1 MTYRIVIDELVLKKD
16 FRKFGLEDQRKIIR
30 AIRQKLTSRP
40 KDYGEPL
47 RGELKGF
54 WKLRVGQFRV
64 IYEVQ
69 EDEVVV
75 SIVVVG
81 FRRDEEVYRAAL
93 GRSYFRA

>member
-1 MTYRIVIDELVLKKD
+1 MTYRIVVDELVLKKD
-16 FRKFGLEDQRKIIR
+16 FRKIGLEDQRKIIR
-30 AIRQKLTSRP
+30 AIRQRLATRP

-64 IYEVQ
+64 IYEIH
-69 EDEVVV
+69 EDQVVV
-75 SIVVVG
+75 SVIMVG

-93 GRSYFRA
+93 GRLGLE

>member
-1 MTYRIVIDELVLKKD
+1 MTYGILVDELVLKKD
-16 FRKFGLEDQRKIIR
+16 FRKIGLEDQRKIIR
-30 AIRQKLTSRP
+30 AIRQRLATRP

-64 IYEVQ
+64 IYEIH
-69 EDEVVV
+69 EDQVVV
-75 SIVVVG
+75 SVIMVG

-93 GRSYFRA
+93 GRLRLE

>member
-1 MTYRIVIDELVLKKD
+1 VKYRIVVDELVLKKD
-16 FRKFGLEDQRKIIR
+16 FRKIGLEDQRKIIR
-30 AIRQKLTSRP
+30 AIRQRLATRP

-64 IYEVQ
+64 IYEIYEEQ
-69 EDEVVV
+69 VVV
-75 SIVVVG
+75 SVIMVG

-93 GRSYFRA
+93 GRLGLE

>member
-1 MTYRIVIDELVLKKD
+1 VTYRIVVDELVLKKD
-16 FRKFGLEDQRKIIR
+16 FRKIGLEDQRKIIR
-30 AIRQKLTSRP
+30 AIRQRLATRP

-64 IYEVQ
+64 IYEIH
-69 EDEVVV
+69 EDQVIV
-75 SIVVVG
+75 SIIMVG

-93 GRSYFRA
+93 GRLGLE

>member
-1 MTYRIVIDELVLKKD
+1 MTYRILVDELVLKKD
-16 FRKFGLEDQRKIIR
+16 FRKIGLEDQRKIIR
-30 AIRQKLTSRP
+30 AIRQRLATRP

-64 IYEVQ
+64 IYEIH
-69 EDEVVV
+69 EDQVVV
-75 SIVVVG
+75 SVIMVG

-93 GRSYFRA
+93 GRLRLE

>member
-1 MTYRIVIDELVLKKD
+1 MTYRIVVDELVLKKD
-16 FRKFGLEDQRKIIR
+16 FRKIGLEDQRKIMR
-30 AIRQKLTSRP
+30 AIRQRLATRP

-64 IYEVQ
+64 IYEIH
-69 EDEVVV
+69 EDQVIV
-75 SIVVVG
+75 SIIMVG

-93 GRSYFRA
+93 GRLGLE

>member
-1 MTYRIVIDELVLKKD
+1 VTYRIVVDELVLKKD
-16 FRKFGLEDQRKIIR
+16 FRKIGLEDQRKIIR
-30 AIRQKLTSRP
+30 AIRQRLATRP

-64 IYEVQ
+64 IYEIH
-69 EDEVVV
+69 EDQVVV
-75 SIVVVG
+75 SVIMVG

-93 GRSYFRA
+93 GRLGLE

>member
-1 MTYRIVIDELVLKKD
+1 MTYRIVVDELVLKKD
-16 FRKFGLEDQRKIIR
+16 FRKIGLEDQRKIIR
-30 AIRQKLTSRP
+30 AIRQRLATRP

-64 IYEVQ
+64 LYEIR
-69 EDEVVV
+69 EDQVVV
-75 SIVVVG
+75 SVIMVG

-93 GRSYFRA
+93 GRLGLE

>member
-1 MTYRIVIDELVLKKD
+1 VTYGILVDELVLKKD
-16 FRKFGLEDQRKIIR
+16 FRKIGLEDQRKIIR
-30 AIRQKLTSRP
+30 AIRQRLATRP

-64 IYEVQ
+64 IYEIH
-69 EDEVVV
+69 EDQVVV
-75 SIVVVG
+75 SVIMVG

-93 GRSYFRA
+93 GGLGLE

>member
-1 MTYRIVIDELVLKKD
+1 
-16 FRKFGLEDQRKIIR
+16 
-30 AIRQKLTSRP
+30 
-40 KDYGEPL
+40 L

>member
-1 MTYRIVIDELVLKKD
+1 MTYRIVVDELVLKKD
-16 FRKFGLEDQRKIIR
+16 FRKIGLEDQRKIIR
-30 AIRQKLTSRP
+30 AIRQRLATRP

-64 IYEVQ
+64 IYEIH
-69 EDEVVV
+69 EDQVIV
-75 SIVVVG
+75 SIIMVG

-93 GRSYFRA
+93 GRLGLE

>member
-1 MTYRIVIDELVLKKD
+1 VTYGILVDELVLKKD
-16 FRKFGLEDQRKIIR
+16 FRKIGLEDQRKIIR
-30 AIRQKLTSRP
+30 AIRQRLATRP

-64 IYEVQ
+64 IYEIH
-69 EDEVVV
+69 EDQVVV
-75 SIVVVG
+75 SVIMVG

-93 GRSYFRA
+93 GRLRLE

>member
-1 MTYRIVIDELVLKKD
+1 MTYGILVDELVLKKD
-16 FRKFGLEDQRKIIR
+16 FRKIGLEDQRKIIR
-30 AIRQKLTSRP
+30 AIRQRLATRP

-64 IYEVQ
+64 IYEIH
-69 EDEVVV
+69 EDQVVV
-75 SIVVVG
+75 SVIMVG

-93 GRSYFRA
+93 GRLRPE